1 MRVNKSLIA
10 GLHVHIPSMHVSAC
24 FDVCFFVVVA
34 NLLYRFVGHAMTSED
49 MASLQDVYEEL
60 RAPKACKASY
70 QLQFLWRDLT
80 SDFDVIGPYYS
91 SQKGMESKFII
102 SCLMASIHA
111 FHIHGFKTMAVV
123 CDGASANLKAVKYL
137 TTLRSGAYG
146 INDDPNVDEP
156 HYVKPWMMNPWTNA
170 KLFFIPCPSHQVV

>member
-1 MRVNKSLIA
+1 
-10 GLHVHIPSMHVSAC
+10 
-24 FDVCFFVVVA
+24 
-34 NLLYRFVGHAMTSED
+34 MTSKE

-60 RAPKACKASY
+60 KAPKACKACY

-111 FHIHGFKTMAVV
+111 FHIYGFKTMVVV
-123 CDGASANLKAVKYL
+123 CDGASANLKAVKDDESL
-137 TTLRSGAYG
+137 DQCKNVFHSMPFTSGCLVSRANYQC
-146 INDDPNVDEP
+146 
-156 HYVKPWMMNPWTNA
+156 
-170 KLFFIPCPSHQVV
+170 L